1 LPDGNAGE
9 IVVSGEHVIS
19 GYADPARDRDTKIR
33 VQETV
38 WHRTGDA
45 GYFDASGRVWLVGR
59 CAAALSD
66 YRGTVYPFQVEYAV
80 SAVRGI
86 RRAALIEKDGD
97 RILVLESSGREFRTH
112 CAEAAKCVA
121 QFDIDRIV
129 TVHRI
134 PVDRRHD
141 AKVDYPALNRLLDG
155 RWRRYR
161 DRFVE
166 MVSSVFTVGRDACK
180 RLQSNMH

>member
-1 LPDGNAGE
+1 M
-9 IVVSGEHVIS
+9 SGKHVIS
-19 GYADPARDRDTKIR
+19 GYANPVRDRDTKIQ
-33 VQETV
+33 VQDTV

-45 GYFDASGRVWLVGR
+45 GYFDDAGRLWLLGR

-80 SAVRGI
+80 GAVRGV

-97 RILVLESSGREFRTH
+97 RVLVLETSGREFRSN
-112 CAEAAKCVA
+112 CADAAKCVA
-121 QFDIDRIV
+121 RFEIDRIV

-141 AKVDYPALNRLLDG
+141 AKVDYPALAQLLDG
-155 RWRRYR
+155 RLRIYR
-161 DRFVE
+161 DRFAE
-166 MVSSVFTVGRDACK
+166 IISVLFTFCRDGVK
-180 RLQSNMH
+180 RLQSQRQIRLQHRH